1 MQIAAII
8 ALIIITPTRIMQWFN
23 NFGLR
28 IRGMGVKGWFL
39 CILLVGTSDH
49 HAGSVLELLICS
61 LGITSS
67 AFWLRWIHVT
77 YWFYVRHLAR
87 IFNCFI
93 RLYVGRGDRF
103 LVSQSES
110 CRILDRPE
118 VADSQ
123 TFFPKVKMGT
133 KWDAFGN
140 VMKYKGLPL
149 IIMIRYSPI
158 PWAIGNGLF
167 AVSQLYCVLTQAN
180 V

>member
-1 MQIAAII
+1 MQVTAII

-39 CILLVGTSDH
+39 CILLVGTSDPLAVSDH
-49 HAGSVLELLICS
+49 GSLICS

-67 AFWLRWIHVT
+67 ALWLRWIHVT
-77 YWFYVRHLAR
+77 YWFHVRHLAR
-87 IFNCFI
+87 ILNCFI

-103 LVSQSES
+103 LFSQSES

-118 VADSQ
+118 IADSQ

-167 AVSQLYCVLTQAN
+167 AVCQLHSVITQAD